1 MQAKIGILNAT
12 DIKYDDAIYTTVD
25 SALDYIIGGAYVKV
39 IGDTMTGPLVITPTS
54 GTTALIA
61 NKAIILKAGQKLIFD
76 GG

>member
-12 DIKYDDAIYTTVD
+12 DIKYNDAIYTTVD
-25 SALDYIIGGAYVKV
+25 SALDYMLGAYVHI

-54 GTTALIA
+54 GDTALIA
-61 NKAIILKAGQKLIFD
+61 NKDIVLKAGQKLIFD